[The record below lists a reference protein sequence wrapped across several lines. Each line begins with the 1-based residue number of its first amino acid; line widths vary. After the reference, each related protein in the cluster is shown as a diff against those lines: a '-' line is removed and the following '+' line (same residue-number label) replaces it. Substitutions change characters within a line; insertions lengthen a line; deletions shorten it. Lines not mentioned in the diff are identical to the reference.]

1 MKTSRSTRLA
11 RYVLL
16 SALVL
21 ASPLSP
27 MAQQAE
33 TGQAET
39 GPTETGQTEPAA
51 EPQDEQTTT
60 DANGDAEGDTESGE
74 VFIPSEEISE
84 DFAVSFP
91 VDI

>member
-21 ASPLSP
+21 APPLSP

-33 TGQAET
+33 TGRAEA
-39 GPTETGQTEPAA
+39 GQTEPAA
-51 EPQDEQTTT
+51 EPQDEQSTT
-60 DANGDAEGDTESGE
+60 DANGDAEGGTESGE